1 MLDWLRPQVK
11 HGPVFVQSLNDV
23 NCLEL
28 LLGDTAFGNLEQILR
43 RALTITSRPLHA
55 RFRE

>member
-1 MLDWLRPQVK
+1 VNHPLEPEMLDWLRPQVK
-11 HGPVFVQSLNDV
+11 HGPVFVQSLNDG

-43 RALTITSRPLHA
+43 RA
-55 RFRE
+55 